1 MELVLIE
8 DFDVTPLKGRSEKQ
22 NSTVTSRNSFIDYT
36 KKLQKKVKLT
46 PSQYMS

>member
-22 NSTVTSRNSFIDYT
+22 NSTVASHNSFFDYT
-36 KKLQKKVKLT
+36 KNLQIKVKLNA
-46 PSQYMS
+46 SQYMS